1 MLSTKDVIQ
10 YLNQHGNVQAIEDMA
25 AFFSVTPRTIRNH
38 LRSVQDAYPACL
50 RVGRGQVKRLK
61 QIPEESSPSAQV
73 PSSQQERSRYI
84 LRALLSR
91 SEPMDLDELAE
102 ALEKGLITQ
111 AQMSACLR
119 QLNNLITII
128 YRDKF
133 DRLQNPLDRSGL

>member
-50 RVGRGQVKRLK
+50 QVGHGQVKLLK

-73 PSSQQERSRYI
+73 PSS
-84 LRALLSR
+84 
-91 SEPMDLDELAE
+91 
-102 ALEKGLITQ
+102 
-111 AQMSACLR
+111 
-119 QLNNLITII
+119 
-128 YRDKF
+128 
-133 DRLQNPLDRSGL
+133 

>member
-50 RVGRGQVKRLK
+50 QVGRGQVKLLK

-73 PSSQQERSRYI
+73 PYPSRNVPAISSAPCFPEASRWI
-84 LRALLSR
+84 WTSWPLRCSSR
-91 SEPMDLDELAE
+91 
-102 ALEKGLITQ
+102 
-111 AQMSACLR
+111 R
-119 QLNNLITII
+119 
-128 YRDKF
+128 
-133 DRLQNPLDRSGL
+133 

>member
-50 RVGRGQVKRLK
+50 QVGRGQVKRLK

-91 SEPMDLDELAE
+91 SEPMDLDELAASAVHLGGNAAE
-102 ALEKGLITQ
+102 RGQ
-111 AQMSACLR
+111 AHPA
-119 QLNNLITII
+119 
-128 YRDKF
+128 
-133 DRLQNPLDRSGL
+133 